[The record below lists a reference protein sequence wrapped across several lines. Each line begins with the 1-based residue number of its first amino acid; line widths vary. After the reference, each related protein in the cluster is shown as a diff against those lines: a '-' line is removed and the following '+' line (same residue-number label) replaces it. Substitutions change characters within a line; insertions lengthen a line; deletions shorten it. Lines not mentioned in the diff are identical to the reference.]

1 MKTIEAYM
9 PETLTTSNPAKTML
23 EKRPFIPQFNARDL
37 SQTRDGTCAP
47 PCTMPNTIRSL
58 RRRP

>member
-9 PETLTTSNPAKTML
+9 PEELRTSNPAKTVL
-23 EKRPFIPQFNARDL
+23 EKRSFIPQFNARDL
-37 SQTRDGTCAP
+37 TATRDGTCAP

-58 RRRP
+58 KAR

>member
-1 MKTIEAYM
+1 M
-9 PETLTTSNPAKTML
+9 PEGLKTNNPAKTVL

-37 SQTRDGTCAP
+37 SATRDGVCVP

-58 RRRP
+58 KAR